1 MKGKQHLSAE
11 LLVFRDRKAK
21 MPGIRDED
29 KVDSTEAQLEAQM
42 ELASMLRVYRC
53 MRTDRRSY
61 IEDTENTVR
70 KQKMA
75 IEALTKENEE
85 LESMI
90 RVAKSRQSEMQD
102 QQNVQMIVELLE
114 REKQVHEEIRGEKEA
129 VSLVEEK
136 VVFMLNS
143 INHLCK
149 KMKEMGVSK
158 DVYHDK
164 YVSSIKLTRVM
175 ENRLDEMTKKFSI
188 ALTDNSKLRE
198 HISHIDGQKARFLD
212 ILRRLQVEIS
222 EGKKEIGRISE
233 MAAAH
238 YSSRDEAQHRM
249 ASMRERAERDL
260 AIFNAEVKDL
270 MRVLAHDRKLRDFM
284 KTKAEDRVSVL
295 ENELLS
301 RAVKKMEAQMN
312 GLSHE
317 VNKYEEIFE
326 QIKEAT
332 GIEDTNTLVE
342 SFIEKEDHNFALFN
356 YINNMNTE
364 IENLQDEI
372 KILKEEIELI
382 KMEGVENDVRRKE
395 ILRELEEKM
404 ANVTEESSSVRK
416 QYRLCRRLL
425 EQLKPRIESLFNS
438 TRCNRTAITD
448 LLGGGVTV
456 DDNNVLQY
464 LGLVEQKCNEI
475 LQVKAM
481 FKVKA
486 AAEET
491 VEVSIDGLQ
500 GAGPQPAHANLS
512 IIPPPIED
520 DCDQPWN
527 VNDAKPLTVEE
538 LQGLI
543 MQGNVRAGTNKGA
556 GVTKLQG
563 KRKRI

>member
-1 MKGKQHLSAE
+1 MKEKQNLS
-11 LLVFRDRKAK
+11 RGISDRKAK

-29 KVDSTEAQLEAQM
+29 KVDSTEAQLEAQI
-42 ELASMLRVYRC
+42 ELANMLRVYRS

-90 RVAKSRQSEMQD
+90 QVAKSRQNEIQD
-102 QQNVQMIVELLE
+102 QQNVQTIVELLD

-129 VSLVEEK
+129 VAQVEEK
-136 VVFMLNS
+136 VVFMQYS
-143 INHLCK
+143 INDLCK
-149 KMKEMGVSK
+149 NMKKMGVSK

-188 ALTDNSKLRE
+188 ALTGNSKLRE

-222 EGKKEIGRISE
+222 EGKKEISRISE

-270 MRVLAHDRKLRDFM
+270 VRVLAHDRKLRDFM

-301 RAVKKMEAQMN
+301 RTVKKMEAQMK

-317 VNKYEEIFE
+317 ANKYEELFE

-332 GIEDTNTLVE
+332 GIEDTNTLVD

-416 QYRLCRRLL
+416 HYKLCRRLL

-438 TRCNRTAITD
+438 TKCNRTAITD

-500 GAGPQPAHANLS
+500 GVGPQPAHANLS
-512 IIPPPIED
+512 IVPPPIED

-543 MQGNVRAGTNKGA
+543 MQGNVRVGTNKGA

-563 KRKRI
+563 KRKRV